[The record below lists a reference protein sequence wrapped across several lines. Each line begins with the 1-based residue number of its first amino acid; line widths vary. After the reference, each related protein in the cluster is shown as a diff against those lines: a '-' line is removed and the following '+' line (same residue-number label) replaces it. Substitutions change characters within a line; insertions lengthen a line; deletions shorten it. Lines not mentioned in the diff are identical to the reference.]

1 MPDQRE
7 PDQGETGRP
16 TAGPPLHKEPERG
29 SEQDSGRQGA
39 PAPASGPVGPDRA
52 GLAREAL
59 RAARADAAARGRRA
73 PGPLSGG
80 AAGGAAGGRA
90 DPGARP
96 RLRRE
101 DPQPLNAAISGL
113 IEEQGWRLQAKAGAM
128 FGRWD
133 QIVGPELAAHTRPDG
148 FADGEL
154 TITAD
159 STAWATQVRLLAP
172 ALVRRLNAE
181 LGDGSV
187 TRVKIR
193 GPATQRRPG
202 QWRTRDSRGPRDTYG

>member
-1 MPDQRE
+1 VPDQPER
-7 PDQGETGRP
+7 DQDGTARPASGQPYPVNPETGESRSP
-16 TAGPPLHKEPERG
+16 GLPGKA
-29 SEQDSGRQGA
+29 
-39 PAPASGPVGPDRA
+39 APASGPGGPDRA

-80 AAGGAAGGRA
+80 AAGGRA
-90 DPGARP
+90 DPAARP

-113 IEEQGWRLQAKAGAM
+113 IDEQGWRLQAKAGAM